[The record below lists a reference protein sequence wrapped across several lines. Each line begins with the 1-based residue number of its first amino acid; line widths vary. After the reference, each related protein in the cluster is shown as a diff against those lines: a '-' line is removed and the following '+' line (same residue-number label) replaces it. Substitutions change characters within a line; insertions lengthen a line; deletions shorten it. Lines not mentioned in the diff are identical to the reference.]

1 MVGEW
6 DLVGSVEVVAVEVWR
21 DLKLTLGATVGV
33 HEGEE
38 AVGDVKELVLSA
50 ADVGDVH
57 VVGRGGDVLELLAG
71 EDLSGSVG
79 VPHTSRR
86 PFHTPHGATHVNGDK
101 VDLGVTVLAGLRG
114 GHVDDLA
121 GTA

>member
-1 MVGEW
+1 MV
-6 DLVGSVEVVAVEVWR
+6 VVVAVEVWR
-21 DLKLTLGATVGV
+21 DLKLTLGATVRV
-33 HEGEE
+33 HQREE
-38 AVGDVKELVLSA
+38 VVGNVKELVLSA

-71 EDLSGSVG
+71 EDLSGSAG
-79 VPHTSRR
+79 VPREPSTRAR
-86 PFHTPHGATHVNGDK
+86 GTHVNGDK